1 MGKKN
6 KITAADIMKAMKIE
20 DEKKITITCGMNE
33 DTIEVAIKP
42 RLSLRERENMI
53 QDILDLV
60 FLTDIDGVV
69 RYHPS
74 LRKFAFEYEIV
85 NYFTEIS
92 LPTNSEKTWDFL
104 ENTRIASRIVGAVR
118 DNYIGEII
126 AEANELIEYRKEELL
141 KKSKF
146 DQVFNELLG
155 ILDMV
160 RQKADETDLSEIIA
174 YVQENSPE
182 LKEKLDTILR
192 RELDTITEDA

>member
-6 KITAADIMKAMKIE
+6 KITAAEIMKAMRIE
-20 DEKKITITCGMNE
+20 DEKKAIITCGMNE

-53 QDILDLV
+53 QDILDIV

-69 RYHPS
+69 RYYPS
-74 LRKFAFEYEIV
+74 FRKFAFEYEIV

-92 LPTNSEKTWDFL
+92 LPTNSEKAWDFL
-104 ENTRIASRIVGAVR
+104 ESTRIASRIAGAVR

-182 LKEKLDTILR
+182 LKEKLDAILR
-192 RELDTITEDA
+192 GELDAITEDA